1 MADERAMHRR
11 VRLQFSMFVPV
22 FRRVEL
28 NGRNRIEV
36 RQLRAVTVQLL
47 VETPPLRDC
56 SFTRKSAEDAC
67 DDQRSRASS

>member
-1 MADERAMHRR
+1 
-11 VRLQFSMFVPV
+11 
-22 FRRVEL
+22 
-28 NGRNRIEV
+28 
-36 RQLRAVTVQLL
+36 VQLL